1 MKFGLPFTPP
11 PESQGRTKAV
21 WVVVPQREVQA
32 LAFDVDAT
40 VVMDGDDL
48 HLCGRLSWLER
59 FLSLYPVHAVAGTI
73 RTADLILRH
82 HSTPDMSGLRR
93 EALLPTPVGIRP
105 LRHPSHPRA
114 WGWRAIQSE
123 LFDGVS

>member
-1 MKFGLPFTPP
+1 MAAFMIRIVRLPSDSMANVARWPYDAILHAWWAE
-11 PESQGRTKAV
+11 PERL
-21 WVVVPQREVQA
+21 
-32 LAFDVDAT
+32 LA
-40 VVMDGDDL
+40 GEY
-48 HLCGRLSWLER
+48 RLSWLER
-59 FLSLYPVHAVAGTI
+59 FLSLHPVHAVAGTI

-82 HSTPDMSGLRR
+82 RSTPDMSGLRR
-93 EALLPTPVGIRP
+93 EALLPTPVNIRP